1 MKKIIVYCLLFLFS
15 TFGFSQYQ
23 RLSDNAKI
31 SVLTCGSGSELY
43 SIYGHTAIRI
53 RDENTNLDVV
63 YNYGTFDFS
72 TENFY
77 LKFIK
82 GDLQYFISSSSFNDF
97 MTEYIYEKRDVKEQE
112 LVLSAQK
119 KQELF
124 DELTTSLFSDSRFY
138 TYKFIDKNC
147 TTMVL
152 DKVNGI
158 FGKTLIFKNNK
169 ELASYRSVLYPYLKD
184 HFFEN
189 LGINIMFGH
198 KTDLAA
204 ERLFLPIEL
213 LEGMN
218 NARFENKP
226 IAKPIVILNPKR
238 ANENSFVWWNSIY
251 FFYFISLSLIFITS
265 MRFKMIYFNII
276 GILGI
281 FLIWVGFYSLH
292 HEVTQN
298 YNILLFNP
306 ILILLNICFY
316 FRLKK
321 ASIVLIFLNSICLF
335 SYLVILI
342 NKPHFMMM
350 LPFIIISAYYLKSFL
365 PTKKLLT
372 SVK

>member
-53 RDENTNLDVV
+53 RDTNTNLDVV

-77 LKFIK
+77 FKFIK

-97 MTEYIYEKRDVKEQE
+97 MTEYIYEKREVKEQE
-112 LVLSAQK
+112 LVLSTQN

-124 DELTTSLFSDSRFY
+124 DELTTSLFSDSKFY
-138 TYKFIDKNC
+138 TYKFIEKNC
-147 TTMVL
+147 TIMVL

-169 ELASYRSVLYPYLKD
+169 ELTSYRSVLYPYLKD

-213 LEGMN
+213 LQGLN
-218 NARFENKP
+218 NARFDNKP
-226 IAKPIVILNPKR
+226 IAKPIFILNPKR
-238 ANENSFVWWNSIY
+238 ANESSFVWWNSIY

-265 MRFKMIYFNII
+265 MRFKMIYLSVI

-306 ILILLNICFY
+306 ILILLNICYY

-321 ASIVLIFLNSICLF
+321 ISIVLIFLNSICIF
-335 SYLVILI
+335 CYLVLLI

-350 LPFIIISAYYLKSFL
+350 LPFIIISSYYLKCFL
-365 PTKKLLT
+365 PKKKLLT
-372 SVK
+372 SVE

>member
-1 MKKIIVYCLLFLFS
+1 
-15 TFGFSQYQ
+15 
-23 RLSDNAKI
+23 
-31 SVLTCGSGSELY
+31 
-43 SIYGHTAIRI
+43 
-53 RDENTNLDVV
+53 
-63 YNYGTFDFS
+63 
-72 TENFY
+72 
-77 LKFIK
+77 
-82 GDLQYFISSSSFNDF
+82 
-97 MTEYIYEKRDVKEQE
+97 
-112 LVLSAQK
+112 
-119 KQELF
+119 
-124 DELTTSLFSDSRFY
+124 
-138 TYKFIDKNC
+138 
-147 TTMVL
+147 MVL

-169 ELASYRSVLYPYLKD
+169 ELTSYRSVLYPYLKD

-213 LEGMN
+213 LEGLN
-218 NARFENKP
+218 IARFQNKP
-226 IAKPIVILNPKR
+226 IAKPTVILNPKR
-238 ANENSFVWWNSIY
+238 ANESSFVWWNSIY

-265 MRFKMIYFNII
+265 IRFKMIYFNLI
-276 GILGI
+276 GLLGI

-306 ILILLNICFY
+306 ILILLNICYY

-321 ASIVLIFLNSICLF
+321 ASIVLIFLKSICLF
-335 SYLVILI
+335 SYLVLLI

-365 PTKKLLT
+365 PKKPLLT
-372 SVK
+372 SVE